1 MGAAFKNQKNAEKE
15 VTTSEFI
22 PYGNHVTKTIIKLV
36 NGDYISVLRLQ
47 GAAHESAD
55 AADLNMWHETL
66 NNFMKNV
73 ASPHTA
79 LWSHVVRREYNEF
92 PEGDF
97 QNPFCQHLNEKYRQ
111 HMTASRMLV
120 NELYL
125 TIVYRPMPV
134 KALKFLDFGSKK
146 EKELI
151 DRQLEE
157 IEALEDLTTKA
168 LASLDRYEPKILGVY
183 ERNGLLFSEMQEFL
197 AFLVDGE
204 WRRQPVTRADIRDS
218 LCTSR
223 PFFGKGGLL
232 SLKGPSRVQYGAG
245 LVIES
250 YCSRT
255 YPGLLNALLGVPFE
269 YVLSQSF
276 TFLSKTVALDRMKRQ
291 QGRMVNAG
299 DLAQSQITD
308 LDDALDDVQSNR
320 YVMGTHHLSLII
332 RADNQKDLGDFLS
345 MAGTV
350 FSEAGMKYGRED
362 AGLAGCFWAQ
372 LPGNFEYRVRAG
384 DITSRNFA
392 AFSCLHNYPI
402 GRIRGAQWG
411 NAVTM
416 LQTTSGAPYYLN
428 FHKVD
433 NDPAAKFDPNHKE
446 LAHTIV
452 IGQSGSGKT
461 VLECFL
467 LAQMQKFRVPG
478 KRMST
483 VLFDKDLGASIAV
496 KAMGGRYYPIKT
508 GLPSGWNPMQLEA
521 TPKNLAFM
529 ESLIK
534 QLVYRENM
542 PLTPTQEKTI
552 VKAILGVMGR
562 VGNTELGL
570 EPLDGM
576 PKAHRRLSSLL
587 EFFNPTEEDGI
598 YTRLARWCEG
608 GALGWLFDNEDDTL
622 QLDDAPIIGFDVTE
636 FLDHPET
643 RTPTILYLLHRID
656 EIIDGRRI
664 PIFMD
669 EFWKLIGDS
678 AFSKLIEDKLVTMRK
693 QDGFLVMFTQSPKQ
707 VLKSPISHA
716 IIEQSAT
723 KIFLP
728 NPSADR
734 KDYVEGFKLTNAEY
748 EIIKNLGEKSRQ
760 FLIKQNGN
768 SVVAELNLRGF
779 DDELAVLSGNTATA
793 KLVEEIIEHSGDNPA
808 VWLPEFHRAR
818 KGEVQ

>member
-1 MGAAFKNQKNAEKE
+1 MGAAYKHQSNAQKE
-15 VTTSEFI
+15 VATAEFI
-22 PYGNHVTKTIIKLV
+22 PYGNHVTKNVIKLV
-36 NGDYISVLRLQ
+36 SGDYITVLRLQ

-55 AADLNMWHETL
+55 AADLNMWHEML
-66 NNFMKNV
+66 NNFMKNI

-92 PEGDF
+92 PEGEF
-97 QNPFCQHLNEKYRQ
+97 ENSFCQHLNEKYRQ
-111 HMTASRMLV
+111 HMSETRMLI
-120 NELYL
+120 NELYV
-125 TIVYRPMPV
+125 TIVYRPNPI
-134 KALKFLDFGSKK
+134 KTLGLLDFGVKS
-146 EKELI
+146 EQELI
-151 DRQLEE
+151 ERQLENL
-157 IEALEDLTTKA
+157 EALEDATSKA
-168 LASLDRYEPKILGVY
+168 LSSLERYEPKLLGVY
-183 ERNGLLFSEMQEFL
+183 DRKGIMFSEVQEFL

-204 WRRQPVTRADIRDS
+204 WRRQPVMRGEIRDT
-218 LCTSR
+218 LCTTR

-232 SLKGPSRVQYGAG
+232 SFKGPSRIQYGAA
-245 LVIES
+245 LAIES
-250 YCSRT
+250 YTSRT

-269 YVLSQSF
+269 FVLTQSF
-276 TFLSKTVALDRMKRQ
+276 TFISKTVALDRMKRQ

-299 DLAQSQITD
+299 DLAVSQITD

-320 YVMGTHHLSLII
+320 YVMGAHHLALMI
-332 RADNQKDLGDFLS
+332 RADDQKDLGDFVS

-350 FSEAGMKYGRED
+350 FSEAGMKYTRED
-362 AGLAGCFWAQ
+362 AGLAGCYWSQ
-372 LPGNFEYRVRAG
+372 LPGNFAYRVRVG

-392 AFSCLHNYPI
+392 AFSCLHNYPT

-416 LQTTSGAPYYLN
+416 LQTTSGSPYYLN

-467 LAQMQKFRVPG
+467 LAQMQKFRMPG
-478 KRMST
+478 KPMTT

-496 KAMGGRYYPIKT
+496 KAMGGRYYPIKN
-508 GLPSGWNPMQLEA
+508 GVPSGWSPLQMEP
-521 TPKNLAFM
+521 TPKNLTFV
-529 ESLIK
+529 EGLIK
-534 QLVYRENM
+534 QLVYREDM
-542 PLTPTQEKTI
+542 PLTPTQEKKI
-552 VKAILGVMGR
+552 VEAILSVMGR
-562 VGNTELGL
+562 VGNL
-570 EPLDGM
+570 EKGITPLKGM
-576 PKAHRRLSSLL
+576 EKDARRLSSLL
-587 EFFNPTEEDGI
+587 EFFSHSEENGI
-598 YTRLARWCEG
+598 HQRLARWCEG
-608 GALGWLFDNEDDTL
+608 GALAWLFDNEEDTL
-622 QLDDAPIIGFDVTE
+622 NLDAPVIGFDVTE
-636 FLDHPET
+636 FLDNPET

-656 EIIDGRRI
+656 DLIDGRRI

-669 EFWKLIGDS
+669 EFWKLIGDD

-707 VLKSPISHA
+707 VLKSPIAHA

-793 KLVEEIIEHSGDNPA
+793 KLVEQLIDSSGENPDM
-808 VWLPEFHRAR
+808 WLPEFHRMR
-818 KGEVQ
+818 KGE

>member
-1 MGAAFKNQKNAEKE
+1 MGAAHKHKSELLKE
-15 VTTSEFI
+15 VTTAEFI
-22 PYGNHVTKTIIKLV
+22 PYGNHVTKNAIKLV
-36 NGDYISVLRLQ
+36 SGDYITVLRLQ

-55 AADLNMWHETL
+55 AADLNLWHEML
-66 NNFMKNV
+66 NNFMRNI

-97 QNPFCQHLNEKYRQ
+97 QNSFCRALNDKYRH
-111 HMTASRMLV
+111 HMGETRMLV
-120 NELYL
+120 NELYV
-125 TIVYRPMPV
+125 TIVYRPNPV
-134 KALKFLDFGSKK
+134 KALRFLEFGRKH
-146 EKELI
+146 ETELVE
-151 DRQLEE
+151 RQLEDL
-157 IEALEDLTTKA
+157 EALDDATSKA
-168 LASLDRYEPKILGVY
+168 LSSLERYEPKLLGLY
-183 ERNGLLFSEMQEFL
+183 ERNGIMFSEVQEFL

-204 WRRQPVTRADIRDS
+204 WRRQPLLRGEIRDT
-218 LCTSR
+218 LCTTR

-232 SLKGPSRVQYGAG
+232 SLKGPSRIQYGAA
-245 LVIES
+245 LAIES
-250 YCSRT
+250 YTSRT

-269 YVLSQSF
+269 FVLAQSF

-299 DLAQSQITD
+299 DVAVSQITD

-320 YVMGTHHLSLII
+320 YVMGAHHLSLMI
-332 RADNQKDLGDFLS
+332 RADDQKSLGDFVS

-350 FSEAGMKYGRED
+350 FSEAGMKYTRED
-362 AGLAGCFWAQ
+362 AGLAGCYWAQ
-372 LPGNFEYRVRAG
+372 LPGNFAYRVRVG

-392 AFSCLHNYPI
+392 AFSCLHNYPT

-416 LQTTSGAPYYLN
+416 LQTTSGSPYYVN

-433 NDPAAKFDPNHKE
+433 PDPAAKFDPNHKE

-467 LAQMQKFRVPG
+467 LAQIQKFRVPG
-478 KRMST
+478 KPMTT

-496 KAMGGRYYPIKT
+496 KAMGGRYYPIKN
-508 GLPSGWNPMQLEA
+508 GVPSGWNPLQMEA
-521 TPKNLAFM
+521 TPKNLTFI
-529 ESLIK
+529 EGLIK
-534 QLVYRENM
+534 KLVYRAELPLM
-542 PLTPTQEKTI
+542 PVEERNI
-552 VKAILGVMGR
+552 VKAITGVMG
-562 VGNTELGL
+562 NPL
-570 EPLDGM
+570 EGVKGM
-576 PKAHRRLSSLL
+576 PKEHRRLSSLL
-587 EFFNPTEEDGI
+587 EFFNPTDDNGI
-598 YTRLARWCEG
+598 YARLARWCEG
-608 GALGWLFDNEDDTL
+608 GALSWLFDNEEDL
-622 QLDDAPIIGFDVTE
+622 LDLEDAPVIGFDVTE
-636 FLDHPET
+636 FLDNPET

-656 EIIDGRRI
+656 SLIDGRRI

-669 EFWKLIGDS
+669 EFWKLIGDD
-678 AFSKLIEDKLVTMRK
+678 AFSELIEDKLVTMRK

-728 NPSADR
+728 NPAADR
-734 KDYVEGFKLTNAEY
+734 KDYVDGFKLTNAEY

-793 KLVEEIIEHSGDNPA
+793 KMVEQLIDSSGDNPDI
-808 VWLPEFHRAR
+808 WLPEFHRIR
-818 KGEVQ
+818 KGE